1 MSKESLLRIYPGC
14 FKEIG
19 ALPGTYKI
27 PTRED
32 AVPCKEAL
40 RSVQESQRE
49 LLRKELQRM
58 QNIVIIENVNGPTD
72 WVSSIVIV
80 GKPNGDIRICQDQTL
95 NWKAHVLDV
104 KNKANRTLGCIKRN
118 LHSCPER
125 VQAQAYTSLVTPVLE
140 YDLALE
146 MAFNNGPRPQQLH
159 DEHEQ
164 RIQISLINI
173 SRHWFFARIFEG
185 ELLVLGELQ
194 I

>member
-58 QNIVIIENVNGPTD
+58 QDIVIIENVNGPTD
-72 WVSSIVIV
+72 WGSSIVIV
-80 GKPNGDIRICQDQTL
+80 GMPNGDIRICQDRKRLAIIREHHHTRKLEDALPQL
-95 NWKAHVLDV
+95 NNAKVFSKLD
-104 KNKANRTLGCIKRN
+104 ARSG
-118 LHSCPER
+118 
-125 VQAQAYTSLVTPVLE
+125 YW
-140 YDLALE
+140 
-146 MAFNNGPRPQQLH
+146 
-159 DEHEQ
+159 
-164 RIQISLINI
+164 NI
-173 SRHWFFARIFEG
+173 
-185 ELLVLGELQ
+185 
-194 I
+194 